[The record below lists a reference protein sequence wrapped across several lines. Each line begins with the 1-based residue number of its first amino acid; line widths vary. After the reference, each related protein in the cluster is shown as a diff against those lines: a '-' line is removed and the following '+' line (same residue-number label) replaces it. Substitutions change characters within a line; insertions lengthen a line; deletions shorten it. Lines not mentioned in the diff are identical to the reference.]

1 MEINLSKTIRELVKE
16 YPNDYDLGC
25 KVRELV
31 LRMERITKEIEK
43 NKQTNNS
50 K

>member
-1 MEINLSKTIRELVKE
+1 MEIKISKTIRDLVKE
-16 YPNDYDLGC
+16 YPNDYDLGS

-31 LRMERITKEIEK
+31 LRMERIAKSAEK
-43 NKQTNNS
+43 NKQTNNT